1 MSKLADIFNNP
12 AFSTAEM
19 TEAINVIPAQYGD
32 INQLGIFKEKGVTT
46 TSVLI
51 ERKNNVL
58 NVLSSVERESPGTPN
73 TSGKRD
79 VVSVPIPSFILDD
92 SIKASDVQNI
102 RKFGTADELEAIQD
116 VVNNKLAEMKAKHE
130 ITLEYMRAGALQGII
145 KDGEGNVLANLFETF
160 GVTQNTQDFKTSS
173 ASTNI
178 GTLLHNVKRTIQ
190 KNLKGEVMNGVLCL
204 CSGSFFDAITTHAS
218 VKEAYNAYQG
228 ASPLR
233 EDMRYDFEFQGIKF
247 REYEGFASNSKGQT
261 LRFIPENQAIFIPMG
276 TLNTFETVF
285 APADYIEAANTVGQ
299 PYYAKQDIQK
309 FERGIDVQTQSH
321 PLPICKRPELLIK
334 ATLS

>member
-1 MSKLADIFNNP
+1 MSRLADLFNNP

-19 TEAINVIPAQYGD
+19 TEAINIIPVQYGD

-46 TSVLI
+46 SSILI
-51 ERKNNVL
+51 ERKNNIL

-73 TSGKRD
+73 QTGKRD
-79 VVSVPIPSFILDD
+79 IVSLSIPSFILND
-92 SIKASDVQNI
+92 SIKATDVQNI
-102 RKFGTADELEAIQD
+102 RKFGTADEMEAVQD
-116 VVNNKLAEMKAKHE
+116 VVNDKLAVMKAKHE

-145 KDGEGNVLANLFETF
+145 KDGEGNVLVNLFNAF
-160 GVTQNTQDFKTSS
+160 GVTQNTQAFKTSDEK
-173 ASTNI
+173 TDI

-204 CSGSFFDAITTHAS
+204 CSGKFFDELTTHPS
-218 VKEAYNAYQG
+218 VKEAYAAYQG

-247 REYEGFASNSKGQT
+247 REYEGFASNAKGDT
-261 LRFIPENQAIFIPMG
+261 LRFIPDGEAVFIPMG

-285 APADYIEAANTVGQ
+285 APGDYIEAANTIGQ

>member
-19 TEAINVIPAQYGD
+19 TEAINIIPTQYGD
-32 INQLGIFKEKGVTT
+32 INQLGIFKEKGITT
-46 TSVLI
+46 TSVVI
-51 ERKNNVL
+51 ERKNNIL

-73 TSGKRD
+73 ITGKRD
-79 VVSVPIPSFILDD
+79 IVTLSIPSFILND
-92 SIKASDVQNI
+92 SIKATDVQNV
-102 RKFGTADELEAIQD
+102 RKFGTADETEAVQD
-116 VVNNKLAEMKAKHE
+116 VVNDKLASMKAKHE

-145 KDGEGNVLANLFETF
+145 KDGEGNTLVNLFTSF

-173 ASTNI
+173 ETTDI
-178 GTLLHNVKRTIQ
+178 GKLLHTVKRTIQ

-218 VKEAYNAYQG
+218 VKEAYAAYQG
-228 ASPLR
+228 ATPLR
-233 EDMRYDFEFQGIKF
+233 DDMRYDFEFQGIKF
-247 REYEGFASNSKGQT
+247 REYEGFASNAKGET
-261 LRFIPENQAIFIPMG
+261 LRFIPDNQAIFIPTG

-285 APADYIEAANTVGQ
+285 APADYIEAANTVGL
-299 PYYAKQDIQK
+299 PYYAKQDVQK

-321 PLPICKRPELLIK
+321 PLPICNRPELLIK

>member
-19 TEAINVIPAQYGD
+19 TEAINIIPTQYGD
-32 INQLGIFKEKGVTT
+32 INQLGIFKEKGITT
-46 TSVLI
+46 TSVVI
-51 ERKNNVL
+51 ERKNNIL

-73 TSGKRD
+73 ITGKRD
-79 VVSVPIPSFILDD
+79 IVTLSIPSFILND
-92 SIKASDVQNI
+92 SIKATDVQNV
-102 RKFGTADELEAIQD
+102 RKFGTADETEAVQD
-116 VVNNKLAEMKAKHE
+116 VVNDKLASMKAKHE

-145 KDGEGNVLANLFETF
+145 KDGEGNTLVDLFTSF
-160 GVTQNTQDFKTSS
+160 DVTQNTQEFKTSS
-173 ASTNI
+173 GTTDI
-178 GTLLHNVKRTIQ
+178 GKLLHTVKRTIQ

-218 VKEAYNAYQG
+218 VKEAYAAYQG
-228 ASPLR
+228 ATPLR
-233 EDMRYDFEFQGIKF
+233 DDMRYDFEFQGIKF
-247 REYEGFASNSKGQT
+247 REYEGFASNAKGET
-261 LRFIPENQAIFIPMG
+261 LRFIPDKQAIFIPTG

-285 APADYIEAANTVGQ
+285 APADYIEAANTVGL
-299 PYYAKQDIQK
+299 PYYAKQDVQK

>member
-19 TEAINVIPAQYGD
+19 TEAINIIPTQYGD
-32 INQLGIFKEKGVTT
+32 INQLGIFKEKGITT
-46 TSVLI
+46 TSVVI
-51 ERKNNVL
+51 ERKNNIL

-73 TSGKRD
+73 ITGKRD
-79 VVSVPIPSFILDD
+79 IVTLSIPSFILND
-92 SIKASDVQNI
+92 SIKATDVQNV
-102 RKFGTADELEAIQD
+102 RKFGTADETEAVQD
-116 VVNNKLAEMKAKHE
+116 VVNDKLASMKAKHE

-145 KDGEGNVLANLFETF
+145 KDGEGNTLVDLFTSF
-160 GVTQNTQDFKTSS
+160 DVTQNTQDFRTSS
-173 ASTNI
+173 GTTDI
-178 GTLLHNVKRTIQ
+178 GKLLHTVKRTIQ

-218 VKEAYNAYQG
+218 VKEAYAAYQG
-228 ASPLR
+228 ATPLR
-233 EDMRYDFEFQGIKF
+233 DDMRYDFEFQGIKF
-247 REYEGFASNSKGQT
+247 REYEGFASNAKGET
-261 LRFIPENQAIFIPMG
+261 LRFIPDKQAIFIPTG

-285 APADYIEAANTVGQ
+285 APADYIEAANTVGL
-299 PYYAKQDIQK
+299 PYYAKQDVQK

>member
-1 MSKLADIFNNP
+1 MSRLADLFKNP

-19 TEAINVIPAQYGD
+19 TAAINIIPTQYGD
-32 INQLGIFKEKGVTT
+32 INQLGIFKEKGITT
-46 TSVLI
+46 TSVMI

-58 NVLSSVERESPGTPN
+58 NILSSVERESPGTPN
-73 TSGKRD
+73 LSGKRD
-79 VVSVPIPSFILDD
+79 IVSLSVPSFILND
-92 SIKASDVQNI
+92 SIKASDVQDI
-102 RKFGTADELEAIQD
+102 RKFGTSDELESVQD
-116 VVNNKLAEMKAKHE
+116 IVNEKLANMKAKHE

-145 KDGEGNVLANLFETF
+145 KDGDGNVLVNLFEAF
-160 GVTQNTQDFKTSS
+160 GVTQNTQDFKTS
-173 ASTNI
+173 ATSTDI
-178 GTLLHNVKRTIQ
+178 GKLLHNVKRTIQ

-204 CSGSFFDAITTHAS
+204 CSGKFFDNVTTHAS
-218 VKEAYNAYQG
+218 VKEAYAAYQG
-228 ASPLR
+228 ATPLR
-233 EDMRYDFEFQGIKF
+233 DDMRYDFEFQGIKF
-247 REYEGFASNSKGQT
+247 REYEGFASNAKNEA
-261 LRFIPENQAIFIPMG
+261 LRFIPDGEAIFIPMG

-285 APADYIEAANTVGQ
+285 APGDYIEAANTIGL